1 VTASLR
7 NFFHLALEASF
18 FCVENSLPQKRK
30 SVRAE
35 LQILS
40 MHNRFGLKILTVLDC
55 NSPYRAVVRPFRQAH
70 FIWSMKDSEVK
81 GWVALTGR

>member
-1 VTASLR
+1 
-7 NFFHLALEASF
+7 
-18 FCVENSLPQKRK
+18 
-30 SVRAE
+30 
-35 LQILS
+35 